1 MNLAENSPVLIP
13 PIISDL
19 DSAQATV
26 SPPIVGDEKL
36 VVPPI
41 LTEEQKNPP
50 QKNEK
55 KTAAQILYSL
65 LVWLTHEEMVGTW
78 SSFAVHFFLLML
90 LAMIVSQPPQLTQ
103 GLLVGGFSQ
112 WEDGIDD
119 GDGLEI
125 KLENIEPEGNLTDL
139 VVPNISQAPVQLDT
153 VIVGETANDSQNQAD
168 RTEKITTNTDWG
180 STASASGDPA
190 KIMASGG
197 GFAESRTDAN
207 RGKRGGPGDP
217 TDESEKTV
225 EAGLRWIAIHQDSD
239 GGWNFDLGNCG
250 KRGECSNPGKQPKH
264 SSRTAATAIAVLP
277 FLGAGYTHL
286 DGQYRLVVK
295 RGLQFLLDSRNSV
308 ETSVGQNLTQDAM
321 QGMYAQGIA
330 TLALCEAYGMTRG
343 KAKTKSDQEFEIKLR
358 EAAQN
363 AIRYIEY
370 AQVQQGQFVGGW
382 RYRAGESPGDLS
394 VSGWQMLAL
403 KSGLLSGLQVKS
415 TTLTRAE
422 LFLNSTQYDEG
433 RRFNYLP
440 VRFPYSK
447 ELDSKQSVGRYE
459 DSPYTCTAI
468 GLLLRMYLGAK
479 PGFQPL
485 DEGIGYLDRWGGLK
499 SETKTRSAG
508 GHCNLYYAYYGTL
521 AMKHYGGSTW
531 IRWYPELRDFLVQ
544 TQATAGHEGG
554 SWFFPDPYC
563 DIGGRLLNTAFAIM
577 ILEAPYRHFSLYDT
591 N

>member
-1 MNLAENSPVLIP
+1 MNPAENNPISIP
-13 PIISDL
+13 PIISDV
-19 DSAQATV
+19 DSTQIAA
-26 SPPIVGDEKL
+26 PPPMIGDEKI

-50 QKNEK
+50 AKNEK
-55 KTAAQILYSL
+55 KTVAQILYGL
-65 LVWLTHEEMVGTW
+65 LVWLTQEEMVGTW

-90 LAMIVSQPPQLTQ
+90 LAMIVIQPPQLTQ

-139 VVPNISQAPVQLDT
+139 VVPNIPQDPVQLDT
-153 VIVGETANDSQNQAD
+153 VIAEQTANDSQN
-168 RTEKITTNTDWG
+168 RTEKIATNTDWG

-197 GFAESRTDAN
+197 SFAESRTDAN

-225 EAGLRWIAIHQDSD
+225 EAGLRWIAVHQNSN
-239 GGWNFDLGNCG
+239 GGWSFDLGNCG
-250 KRGECSNPGKQPKH
+250 IKGGCSHPGKH
-264 SSRTAATAIAVLP
+264 SSKTAATAIAILP

-286 DGQYRLVVK
+286 DGQYKNVVK
-295 RGLQFLLDSRNSV
+295 KGLQFLLDSRNSV

-330 TLALCEAYGMTRG
+330 TLALCEAYGITRG

-358 EAAQN
+358 DAAQN

-382 RYRAGESPGDLS
+382 RYRAGAPSGDLS

-433 RRFNYLP
+433 RQYNYLP
-440 VRFPYSK
+440 VQFPYDK
-447 ELDSKQSVGRYE
+447 ELDSRESIGRYP

-499 SETKTRSAG
+499 SETKARSAG

-521 AMKHYGGSTW
+521 AMKHYGGSAW

-544 TQATAGHEGG
+544 SQATGGHESG

-563 DIGGRLLNTAFAIM
+563 DTGGRLLNTAFAIM
-577 ILEAPYRHFSLYDT
+577 ILEAPYRHFSLYGT